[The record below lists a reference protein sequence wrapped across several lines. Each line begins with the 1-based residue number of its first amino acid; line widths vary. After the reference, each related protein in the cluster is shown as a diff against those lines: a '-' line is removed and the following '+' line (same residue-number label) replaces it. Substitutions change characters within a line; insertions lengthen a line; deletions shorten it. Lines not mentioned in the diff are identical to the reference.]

1 MRTLALVLLILAT
14 TTRAQTSANAT
25 TPDPAALLATAK
37 SASEKLNAT
46 AAGWTCAISTAQVT
60 INVDVLQTPTNRR
73 LIFTVNLPNAAAP
86 IELARIIETPTTWY
100 VAQPGKRFSK
110 HRPYEAE
117 FEYPVVSLAHTLAQ
131 PRFLAAEDARRLT
144 KFTARDGDRAH
155 YAIPAANPAVVRNAL
170 KQYDNVAKTNP
181 TTASDPKFQKTVAAL
196 RTALDPGVPLTID
209 TKTGILT
216 EYATAKVSVAIS
228 NFHFIYPAPASLEP
242 EIARQTWKDFTDD
255 PTAGGKPDDLLMIGH
270 YAAWR
275 PGQPSGD
282 FEALLLNMA
291 TGRSRRVP
299 FAGIA
304 AIPGCFVRNRA
315 AVVVAGMEVD
325 QGTMH
330 LYEIDLKTGV
340 NRLLGGETLAVGQTL
355 MPVLSPDG
363 KTLAAHYK
371 DFNGSVLD
379 SQIALIDLASG
390 NAKVIGE
397 PFDGAYVNWLPDG
410 KGLILLKRYYANL
423 NEHSDNTICHM
434 DLSGVITPLFK
445 GDVPLVLNNQILFE
459 HLGDR
464 AWQLCNLDGKNPH
477 LLGDGLAHHGF
488 PTASPDAKRLLMMSI
503 NPATGPRPVIIDL
516 ANPQPQPLEVPAG
529 LWAAPA
535 WR

>member
-1 MRTLALVLLILAT
+1 MRILLLFLTLAVT
-14 TTRAQTSANAT
+14 GRAQTNAAA
-25 TPDPAALLATAK
+25 PDPAALLATAK
-37 SASEKLNAT
+37 STAEKLNAVS
-46 AAGWTCAISTAQVT
+46 AAWTCALSTAQAT
-60 INVDVLQTPTNRR
+60 INVDVLQAPANRR
-73 LIFTVNLPNAAAP
+73 LIFTVILPNAAAP
-86 IELARIIETPTTWY
+86 IELARMIETPTSWY
-100 VAQPGKRFSK
+100 VTQPGKRFTK

-117 FEYPVVSLAHTLAQ
+117 FEYPVISLAHTLAQ
-131 PRFLAAEDARRLT
+131 PRFLAADDAKRLT
-144 KFTARDGDRAH
+144 KFIARDGDLAR
-155 YAIPAANPAVVRNAL
+155 YAIPGNPALIRNAL
-170 KQYDNVAKTNP
+170 AQYDNLAKTNP
-181 TTASDPKFQKTVAAL
+181 NAASDAKFQKTVAAL

-209 TKTGILT
+209 TRTGILT

-228 NFHFIYPAPASLEP
+228 NFHFVDPAPASLEP

-255 PTAGGKPDDLLMIGH
+255 PTAGGTPQDLLMIGH

-304 AIPGCFVRNRA
+304 AIPGCFVRDRA
-315 AVVVAGMEVD
+315 AVIVSGMELD
-325 QGTMH
+325 QGTVH

-340 NRLLGGETLAVGQTL
+340 NRLLGGETLAIGQTL

-371 DFNGSVLD
+371 NFKGSVLD

-390 NAKVIGE
+390 NARVIGE
-397 PFDGAYVNWLPDG
+397 PFDGAYVNWTPDG
-410 KGLILLKRYYANL
+410 KGLMLLKRQYAKL
-423 NEHSDNTICHM
+423 NEHSDNTVCRM

-445 GDVPLVLNNQILFE
+445 GDVPLVVNDNQILFE
-459 HLGDR
+459 HPGDR
-464 AWQLCNLDGKNPH
+464 AWQLCDLDGKNPH
-477 LLGDGLAHHGF
+477 PLGDGLPRLAF
-488 PTASPDAKRLLMMSI
+488 PTASPDGKRLLMMSI

-516 ANPQPQPLEVPAG
+516 ANPQPQPLELPGG